1 MMVQEPRRTRLETM
15 RDALTRHPQWC
26 ATEDLAG
33 PAYAQQRAQLAA
45 DAATELDRLGET
57 RGRMPA
63 MSRKPPQFGDVW
75 IIKGGVMGSEPW
87 LIVSNDLYLELSED
101 NRRAVL
107 IRDTSRP
114 GS

>member
-1 MMVQEPRRTRLETM
+1 MESM
-15 RDALTRHPQWC
+15 RDALTRHQQWC

-63 MSRKPPQFGDVW
+63 MSRKPPPFGNVW

-87 LIVSNDLYLELSED
+87 LIVSNDLYL
-101 NRRAVL
+101 
-107 IRDTSRP
+107 
-114 GS
+114 G

>member
-63 MSRKPPQFGDVW
+63 MSRKPHSSA
-75 IIKGGVMGSEPW
+75 MSGS
-87 LIVSNDLYLELSED
+87 S
-101 NRRAVL
+101 RA
-107 IRDTSRP
+107 
-114 GS
+114 G